1 MQLRPSWEDLVSSP
15 SHSEGRPLPGRPPLK
30 AEEAP
35 APWSFRETWLALLIP
50 LVPWLL
56 LALGS
61 QLQGSRLP
69 APKTPLSL
77 QQDLEG
83 ALTALL
89 STMIVEGA
97 FLLVAL
103 FFARRALRR
112 QAESQPAEPLVT
124 ERSGEATSR
133 LAPSVARRKHIP
145 VGAVLHALGLRR
157 FHPLFVWL
165 VIAFLALL
173 YVVNS
178 LYSALLE
185 GLHLPLQTNDQVIL
199 ESSRLAPLT
208 TVALLVL
215 AVLVAPL
222 CEEIFF
228 RGFVLP
234 GLRRGLATGWAIVV
248 SALVFGL
255 AHADLGSLPVLIVI
269 GLLLAILRWWSGS
282 IYPGLLLHMLNNGIS
297 AMVILLYMLGRL
309 H

>member
-1 MQLRPSWEDLVSSP
+1 MSLS
-15 SHSEGRPLPGRPPLK
+15 SHSAGGPPPDRPPLR

-35 APWSFRETWLALLIP
+35 VPWSFRETWLALLIP

-56 LALGS
+56 LSLGA

-69 APKTPLSL
+69 NPKTPLPW
-77 QQDLEG
+77 QQDLAG
-83 ALTALL
+83 ALAAAL
-89 STMIVEGA
+89 STVVVEGA

-112 QAESQPAEPLVT
+112 QTQTQPGAEPA
-124 ERSGEATSR
+124 ATSTSEAEGTSTPPR
-133 LAPSVARRKHIP
+133 
-145 VGAVLHALGLRR
+145 AVPAAKGSHSHVSLGMVLQALGLRR
-157 FHPLFVWL
+157 FRPLFLWL
-165 VIAFLALL
+165 VVGFLALL

-185 GLHLPLQTNDQVIL
+185 GLKLPLQTNDQVIL

-208 TVALLVL
+208 TTVLLVL
-215 AVLVAPL
+215 AVIVAPV

-228 RGFVLP
+228 RGFVFP
-234 GLRRGLATGWAIVV
+234 GLRRGLAPGWAVVV
-248 SALVFGL
+248 SALVFAL

-269 GLLLAILRWWSGS
+269 GLLLAVLRWWSGS
-282 IYPGLLLHMLNNGIS
+282 LYPGLLLHVLNNGIS
-297 AMVILLYMLGRL
+297 AVVIVLYMLGSL

>member
-1 MQLRPSWEDLVSSP
+1 MSLLSHPDRGPQSDRPSQ
-15 SHSEGRPLPGRPPLK
+15 RR
-30 AEEAP
+30 EEAP
-35 APWSFRETWLALLIP
+35 VPWSFRETWLAIFIP

-56 LALGS
+56 LSLLLSLGA
-61 QLQGSRLP
+61 QLQGNRLP
-69 APKTPLSL
+69 GPKAPLSL

-83 ALTALL
+83 ALAAAL
-89 STMIVEGA
+89 STLVVEGA

-112 QAESQPAEPLVT
+112 QSAPRAAEPAQTGAGDEIRSSSTLAAAKE
-124 ERSGEATSR
+124 ERVSLG
-133 LAPSVARRKHIP
+133 SV
-145 VGAVLHALGLRR
+145 LQALGLRR
-157 FHPLFVWL
+157 FRPHFLWL
-165 VIAFLALL
+165 VVAFLALL

-199 ESSRLAPLT
+199 ESSRLEPLT
-208 TVALLVL
+208 TVTLLVL
-215 AVLVAPL
+215 AVIVAPL

-228 RGFVLP
+228 RGFVFP
-234 GLRRGLATGWAIVV
+234 GLRRGLATGWAVLA

-269 GLLLAILRWWSGS
+269 GLLLALLRWWSGS
-282 IYPGLLLHMLNNGIS
+282 VYPGLLLHMLNNGIS
-297 AMVILLYMLGRL
+297 ATVILLYMLGRL